1 MKNNTGLSLIELMIT
16 VAIAAILLTVGAP
29 GIQSILQQ
37 NRVIAA
43 INDISSATRTARF
56 TAIDQ
61 EQTTI
66 LCPTSD
72 YETCGTDWS
81 LAKMVFM
88 DDNGNG
94 NRDTDE
100 TLLLSTDPLG
110 SGLEISGISQA
121 LSFTSDGSVSTA
133 ATITVCPASGDNTV
147 ASAVIVSLYGR
158 VTIAKDSNN
167 NGIKEDSS
175 DNDLSCGS

>member
-1 MKNNTGLSLIELMIT
+1 MKNNKGLSLIELMIT

-43 INDISSATRTARF
+43 TNDISSVIRTARF

-61 EQTTI
+61 EQLTI

-72 YETCGTDWS
+72 YDACGTDWT
-81 LAKMVFM
+81 LAKMVFI
-88 DDNGNG
+88 DANSNGS
-94 NRDTDE
+94 RDANE
-100 TLLLSTDPLG
+100 TLIQSTDPLG
-110 SGLEISGISQA
+110 SGLEIAGIKTA
-121 LSFTSDGSVSTA
+121 LSFSPDGSVSTA
-133 ATITVCPASGDNTV
+133 ATITLCPASGDATA

-158 VTIAKDSNN
+158 VAVAKDSNN

-175 DNDLSCGS
+175 GSDLSCGS